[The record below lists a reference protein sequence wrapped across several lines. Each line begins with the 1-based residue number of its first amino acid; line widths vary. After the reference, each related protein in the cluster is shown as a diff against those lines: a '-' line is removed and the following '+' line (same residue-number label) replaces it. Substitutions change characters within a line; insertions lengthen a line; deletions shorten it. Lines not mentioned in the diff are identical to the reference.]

1 MYPRRTLDPE
11 DLFAYSKFGAVVTI
25 EKIDFNPRH
34 GLEGA
39 WMLTLREINK
49 PVKLTAI
56 ACEHLAKAVGSEK
69 KADWIG
75 KVIRIHGIEV
85 EITDG
90 DSGEQV
96 LVWTTDVNT
105 ALPTK
110 PPVLAPYTSFVGLKN
125 DPARAASLPGAD
137 ERVLD
142 MTPIGRDV
150 AIELLADVME
160 RGIQCSVVAK
170 SIGSAYPELG
180 ELHPLMLN
188 TWPAAALDPTR
199 RFIRSFPKCQSRLSR
214 ERLEREIGSTWD
226 TPAESIR

>member
-1 MYPRRTLDPE
+1 
-11 DLFAYSKFGAVVTI
+11 
-25 EKIDFNPRH
+25 
-34 GLEGA
+34 
-39 WMLTLREINK
+39 
-49 PVKLTAI
+49 
-56 ACEHLAKAVGSEK
+56 LAKAVGSEK

-110 PPVLAPYTSFVGLKN
+110 PPVLAPYTSFVGLKK

-142 MTPIGRDV
+142 MSPIGRDR
-150 AIELLADVME
+150 ALELLADAME
-160 RGIQCSVVAK
+160 RDVACLTMARA
-170 SIGSAYPELG
+170 IEAAHPHLTD
-180 ELHPLMLN
+180 LHPLFLH
-188 TWPAAALDPTR
+188 TWPVAAIEPAGRYL
-199 RFIRSFPKCQSRLSR
+199 RSFPKCRPRPSR
-214 ERLEREIGSTWD
+214 ERLERDIGVTWD
-226 TPAESIR
+226 EPADSRST